1 MNNNKDQKGT
11 RWRLWLL
18 LIILSLW
25 IIIIAGRLFQVQVV
39 EHNTWLALAVSMQER
54 KLELPVRR
62 GVIYDRHG
70 IPLAFDVPTICIAVD
85 SFNITRPAK
94 LVKILADHLQMNIT
108 ELKDLIYRPRYF
120 TWIHRQVDRAIA
132 QSIAKE
138 AQQAG
143 VRGLI
148 FIDSWKRAYPAG
160 TLASN
165 VIGFVGLDRYGLEG
179 IELFFNEQLAGT
191 PKEIH
196 VVRMADGNHYQTKVV
211 NPGAVGQD
219 IYLTID
225 KRLQFIA
232 EEEIS
237 RGVAKFR
244 AVRGFLIIIDP
255 WTGEI
260 LAMAQ
265 DRRFDLN
272 TFRYS
277 TPQDRKN
284 IAVNFLFEPGSIFK
298 AITGLGAL
306 EARVARPTER
316 FDGNTGIRISA
327 HTIHNAER
335 RSFGMVTFA
344 QIVAKSINTGMIRI
358 IQRLSEDQLYSFLR
372 DLGFGEQTGITLPG
386 EEPGLLR
393 HPDDWSALSLAMLAF
408 GQEISVTGVQLAAA
422 MATIPNRGLL
432 IPPSIVRSDEPAES
446 RPLKRRVISQQ
457 TATELIDMLRL
468 TMTDGTG
475 WRANIPRFNVAGKT
489 GTAQKAIPGKG
500 YVAGK
505 YTSLFAGFF
514 PACNPRYLALVVLD
528 EVGTR
533 PVWGGFT
540 AGTIF
545 RNTMERIIRIHHIL
559 PVE

>member
-108 ELKDLIYRPRYF
+108 VLKDLIYRPRYF

>member
-1 MNNNKDQKGT
+1 MNDDKDQKQVQ
-11 RWRLWLL
+11 WRLWLV

-25 IIIIAGRLFQVQVV
+25 IIVVAGRLFQVQIV
-39 EHNTWLALAVSMQER
+39 EHSAWLALAASIQER
-54 KLELPVRR
+54 KLELPVQR
-62 GVIYDRHG
+62 GVIYDRTG

-85 SFNITRPAK
+85 SFNMTRPTR
-94 LVKILADHLQMNIT
+94 LVEIMADHLEMNIA

-132 QSIAKE
+132 QSIAEE
-138 AQQAG
+138 ARQAG
-143 VRGLI
+143 ARGLI
-148 FIDSWKRAYPAG
+148 FINSWKRAYPAG
-160 TLASN
+160 SLASN
-165 VIGFVGLDRYGLEG
+165 IIGFVGLDRYGLEG
-179 IELFFNEQLAGT
+179 IELFFNEQLTGT

-196 VVRMADGNHYQTKVV
+196 VVRMADGSHYQTEVLI
-211 NPGAVGQD
+211 PGTVGQD

-225 KRLQFIA
+225 KRVQFIA

-237 RGVAKFR
+237 RGVAKFQ
-244 AVRGFLIIIDP
+244 AVKGFIIIIDP

-272 TFRYS
+272 DFRRS

-284 IAVNFLFEPGSIFK
+284 MAVNFLFEPGSIFK

-306 EARVARPTER
+306 EAKVARSTDR
-316 FDGNTGIRISA
+316 FDGDTGLRIAA
-327 HTIHNAER
+327 HTIHNAEH
-335 RSFGMVTFA
+335 RSFGMVSFTE
-344 QIVAKSINTGMIRI
+344 IMAKSINTGMIRI
-358 IQRLSEDQLYSFLR
+358 IQRLSEDQLYNFLR
-372 DLGFGEQTGITLPG
+372 DLGFGERTGITLPG
-386 EEPGLLR
+386 EEQGLLR
-393 HPDDWSALSLAMLAF
+393 HPDDWSALSLAMLSF
-408 GQEISVTGVQLAAA
+408 GQEISVTGIQLAAA

-432 IPPSIVRSDEPAES
+432 ITPSIVRSGDDSEAHTPG
-446 RPLKRRVISQQ
+446 RRVISRQ
-457 TATELIDMLRL
+457 TAAALSDMLRL

-475 WRANIPRFNVAGKT
+475 WRADIPQFNVAGKT

-500 YVAGK
+500 YVPGK

-533 PVWGGFT
+533 PVWGGYT
-540 AGTIF
+540 AGYIF
-545 RNTMERIIRIHHIL
+545 RNTMERIILVHHIP

>member
-432 IPPSIVRSDEPAES
+432 IPPSIVRRDEPAES